1 MIGKSEYNNTMSQS
15 ASELVI
21 RPLEL
26 RDAME
31 IGRITISCRN
41 ETGCDAFYSLEDYEK
56 LFDTDW
62 LKNGTGLVLECKSTV
77 LGYGWIS
84 VATWRLQDVISF
96 GLFLSPRAR
105 ERSFYQPLVER
116 LLSEA
121 RHLAVNHKIN
131 HIVFFSRATD
141 HIHPP
146 ILTEFGFV
154 KHPVSMLGMSH
165 ILEVLPRVEYFPD
178 MAVRAVRLPEEIP
191 LLRRISAAAFDDP
204 PNQGEP
210 LNWNEDFLLI
220 EKSDPGFKP
229 EQIMLAEIKEEP
241 IAYLVTFIC
250 KNLPY
255 KAYEIVDFG
264 VIPKWR
270 RRGIG
275 SILLGHALKW
285 IKDQGAQKVLASTFS
300 TNPAINVFWHNGFR
314 PDHSRTYIFY
324 TREIGL

>member
-1 MIGKSEYNNTMSQS
+1 MFYSIG
-15 ASELVI
+15 ELVI
-21 RPLEL
+21 RPLE
-26 RDAME
+26 RKDAVE

-41 ETGCDAFYSLEDYEK
+41 EIGCDAFYSLESYAK

-62 LKNGTGLVLECKSTV
+62 LKNGIGLVLECKSNI

-84 VATWRLQDVISF
+84 VITWRLQDVISF
-96 GLFLSPRAR
+96 GLFLSPQAR
-105 ERSFYQPLVER
+105 ERSLYQPLVER

-121 RHLAVNHKIN
+121 RHLAIKHKIN

-146 ILTEFGFV
+146 ILTEFEFL
-154 KHPVSMLGMSH
+154 KHPVSMLGMAH
-165 ILEVLPRVEYFPD
+165 VLDKLPRREDFPD
-178 MAVRAVRLPEEIP
+178 MTVRAIRLPEEIP
-191 LLRRISAAAFDDP
+191 LLQRISAAAFDDP

-210 LNWNEDFLLI
+210 MNWNEDFLLM
-220 EKSDPGFKP
+220 EKSELDFKP

-241 IAYLVTFIC
+241 VAYIVTFIC

-264 VIPKWR
+264 VMPKWR

-275 SILLGHALKW
+275 SMLLGHALRW
-285 IKDQGAQKVLASTFS
+285 MKDQGAQKVLASTFS